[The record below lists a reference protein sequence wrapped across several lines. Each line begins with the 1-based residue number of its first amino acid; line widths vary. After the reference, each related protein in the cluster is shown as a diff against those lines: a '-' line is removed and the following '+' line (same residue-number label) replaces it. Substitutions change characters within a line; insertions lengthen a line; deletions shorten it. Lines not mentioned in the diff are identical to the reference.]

1 MILLA
6 QISKK
11 ASQLYKSVT
20 TKSRQAWHNTLKAAA
35 TLLKREARIQDVKTT
50 FTAYCGY
57 YPTAEKKAVLSV
69 INSIATEAIEVGN
82 TFIADVCTSVVKFK
96 KLSEKQAYVIARFY
110 VDAGLDYGDQY
121 YFSI

>member
-1 MILLA
+1 MNLLA

-11 ASQLYKSVT
+11 ASQLYKLVA
-20 TKSRQAWHNTLKAAA
+20 TKSRQAWYSTLKVAAK
-35 TLLKREARIQDVKTT
+35 LLKQEARIQDVKTT

-69 INSIATEAIEVGN
+69 INSIANDAIEAGN
-82 TFIADVCTSVVKFK
+82 TFIADVCSSVVKFK

-110 VDAGLDYGDQY
+110 VEAGLEYGDQY
-121 YFSI
+121 YFSL